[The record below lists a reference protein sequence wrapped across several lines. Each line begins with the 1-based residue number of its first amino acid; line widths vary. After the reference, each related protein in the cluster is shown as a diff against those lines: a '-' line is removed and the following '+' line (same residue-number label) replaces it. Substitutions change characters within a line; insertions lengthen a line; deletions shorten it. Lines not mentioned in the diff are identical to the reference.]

1 MTAVRPP
8 ETTIMES
15 SDSSDCSLP
24 NEPAASEENPTPV
37 PYRPGPIRCGDM
49 AKIDAYNN
57 NQLLLPAQFYKTLLA
72 KAVLGSGHGQDDN
85 RNVYKNMLFHAKER
99 EFEQVRI
106 PLARSGRSV
115 SRNMPMLSR
124 FP

>member
-8 ETTIMES
+8 ESNIMES

-24 NEPAASEENPTPV
+24 NETQASDENQTTAGV
-37 PYRPGPIRCGDM
+37 PYRPGPIRCGDV

-99 EFEQVRI
+99 EFDQVNI
-106 PLARSGRSV
+106 QLKH
-115 SRNMPMLSR
+115 
-124 FP
+124 FD